1 MQHLWCKLQV
11 DAIEA
16 SFAARGIVARHSYSS
31 SPPALTPPP
40 HSTAPA
46 PPSHDRTHNTSWIMA
61 WGRSK
66 APKPD
71 EATLISSLKDAVKD
85 EPQDSSF
92 PVDDACC
99 KRYLRARAT
108 TT

>member
-1 MQHLWCKLQV
+1 MPPTPALQ
-11 DAIEA
+11 
-16 SFAARGIVARHSYSS
+16 GIVARLLLLLVTAS
-31 SPPALTPPP
+31 A
-40 HSTAPA
+40 HSTAAFHGTA
-46 PPSHDRTHNTSWIMA
+46 PSVTKPTHNTSWYTMA

-71 EATLISSLKDAVKD
+71 EATLISSLKDAVKA

-92 PVDDACC
+92 PVDDACVSATC
-99 KRYLRARAT
+99 ARAT